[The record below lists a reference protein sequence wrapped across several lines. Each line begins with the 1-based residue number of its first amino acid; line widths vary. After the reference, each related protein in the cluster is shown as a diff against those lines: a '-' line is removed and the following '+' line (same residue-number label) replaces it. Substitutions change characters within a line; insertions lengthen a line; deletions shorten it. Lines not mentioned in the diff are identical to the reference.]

1 MTNDKIVQL
10 VLTRKM
16 IIFIKHQ
23 QKLIEVQVT
32 QITYAKGGRCR
43 SRLCVVVDELCVVGG
58 QCCVK
63 GVDGTGLIA
72 ILILQ
77 RLSELQE
84 LQKN

>member
-1 MTNDKIVQL
+1 MTNSATDVIQENDQIQKTSTKIE
-10 VLTRKM
+10 RGS
-16 IIFIKHQ
+16 
-23 QKLIEVQVT
+23 VT

-77 RLSELQE
+77 RLSGLQ
-84 LQKN
+84 